1 MKKVLI
7 SLILILCISS
17 AIAKARV
24 SAGGDNSGGGYSIL
38 NIHGGDSGDLYSKG
52 GINGGG
58 GRSISGQDSGSR
70 SKHSGEGGED
80 GKTI

>member
-1 MKKVLI
+1 M
-7 SLILILCISS
+7 
-17 AIAKARV
+17 AKAQF

-58 GRSISGQDSGSR
+58 GRSISGEGSGGR
-70 SKHSGEGGED
+70 SKNGGEGGVD
-80 GKTI
+80 GKQFKYSTTIF